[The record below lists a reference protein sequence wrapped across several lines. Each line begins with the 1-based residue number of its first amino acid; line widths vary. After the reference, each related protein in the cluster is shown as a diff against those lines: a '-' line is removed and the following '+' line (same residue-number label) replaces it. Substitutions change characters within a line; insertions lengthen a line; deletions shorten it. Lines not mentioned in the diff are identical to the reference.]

1 MKGGDGEKV
10 ILQIVQAE
18 ILTPVACLKS
28 KGDDHYTIRTLL
40 RIKLLFLFSIENHR
54 PFTASIWELQKPA

>member
-18 ILTPVACLKS
+18 IVTPVACLKS
-28 KGDDHYTIRTLL
+28 DGDDHYTIRTLL
-40 RIKLLFLFSIENHR
+40 RIILLFLF
-54 PFTASIWELQKPA
+54 KPSPSSH

>member
-28 KGDDHYTIRTLL
+28 NSDDHYTIRTLL
-40 RIKLLFLFSIENHR
+40 RIIHIIIFI
-54 PFTASIWELQKPA
+54 